1 MYNEVLVIADSFVE
15 PPSEVL
21 PLRTVTMV
29 SHYNLGL
36 DVLLHTTQEMK
47 DFVYH
52 FAKPR
57 GLMDHIVYILNEF
70 EFEESIRL
78 DTIGIY
84 PHTIVTK
91 WVRIENQLNILGQ
104 IKSLSGK

>member
-1 MYNEVLVIADSFVE
+1 MFNDILVIADPFVE

-21 PLRTVTMV
+21 PLRTITMIV
-29 SHYNLGL
+29 SCNLGMI
-36 DVLLHTTQEMK
+36 VLLHTTQEMK
-47 DFVYH
+47 DFVYR

-57 GLMDHIVYILNEF
+57 GLLDYIDYILNES

-84 PHTIVTK
+84 PHTIVEK
-91 WVRIENQLNILGQ
+91 YIRIENQLGILGR
-104 IKSLSGK
+104 IKSLADK